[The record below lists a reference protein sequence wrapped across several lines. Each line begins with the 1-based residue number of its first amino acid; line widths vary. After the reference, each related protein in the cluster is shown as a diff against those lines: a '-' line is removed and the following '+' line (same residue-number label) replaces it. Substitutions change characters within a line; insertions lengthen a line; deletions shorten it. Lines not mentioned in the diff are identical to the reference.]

1 MKAVGVQP
9 RRTIRIALW
18 SGEEQGLLGSRAY
31 VDNHFG
37 TFSNQKSD
45 YEKLSAYYQHDSG
58 TGSIRGIAIQ
68 MTPELI
74 PIFTEWMRPFHDIG
88 MKALTGHNSIS
99 RGGSDHVPYV
109 QAGLNG
115 FSFLQDRIQYST
127 KTHHSNMDV
136 FDNLVAEDLMRN
148 AVITASFLYHTANRD
163 ELLPRRII
171 EE

>member
-1 MKAVGVQP
+1 
-9 RRTIRIALW
+9 
-18 SGEEQGLLGSRAY
+18 
-31 VDNHFG
+31 
-37 TFSNQKSD
+37 
-45 YEKLSAYYQHDSG
+45 
-58 TGSIRGIAIQ
+58 

-99 RGGSDHVPYV
+99 RGGSDHVSYV

-136 FDNLVAEDLMRN
+136 FDNLVAEDLMKN

-171 EE
+171 EK